1 MKRPPP
7 TTNILDPLKPS
18 ETDHFPTHKKQDLN
32 VNLTKSLHKHS
43 LFQLSRD
50 QVNQIGLKIV
60 DPPLSGVADQSRN
73 QL

>member
-18 ETDHFPTHKKQDLN
+18 EIDHITSLKKHHLN
-32 VNLTKSLHKHS
+32 INLTKSLHKHS

-73 QL
+73 

>member
-18 ETDHFPTHKKQDLN
+18 EIDDIKSLKKQYLN
-32 VNLTKSLHKHS
+32 VNLTKSLHRHS

-60 DPPLSGVADQSRN
+60 DPPLSGVAD
-73 QL
+73 